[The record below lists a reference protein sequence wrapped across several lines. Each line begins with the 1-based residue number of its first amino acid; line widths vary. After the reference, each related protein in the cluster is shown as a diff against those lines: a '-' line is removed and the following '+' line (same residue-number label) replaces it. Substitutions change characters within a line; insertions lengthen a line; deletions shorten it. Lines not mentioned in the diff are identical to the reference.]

1 MNSETAPPPI
11 LVWFTFCHEDEET
24 AKEMATEYVGNYW
37 DSIMDHYEFQ
47 SDHLKTTKGYEYYG
61 KFTEKIAQYGNQDV
75 KDFFLDLQVWG
86 TPEQCFEKI
95 MSTRARTGN
104 ESFLAAF
111 SFGAMPYDEVE
122 KSMRLFA
129 KEVLPPLKAI
139 PAAA

>member
-1 MNSETAPPPI
+1 M
-11 LVWFTFCHEDEET
+11 
-24 AKEMATEYVGNYW
+24 
-37 DSIMDHYEFQ
+37 
-47 SDHLKTTKGYEYYG
+47 
-61 KFTEKIAQYGNQDV
+61 
-75 KDFFLDLQVWG
+75 KDFLLDLQVWG